1 VFIVAGYETSA
12 LTTTFFLQKMALYPE
27 IQERLRQEI
36 LDVKKSKEDGAFE
49 YEDFKK
55 MTYLSMVLDGM

>member
-1 VFIVAGYETSA
+1 
-12 LTTTFFLQKMALYPE
+12 MALYPE